1 MVDESL
7 ALAYPT
13 FRMTNKFP
21 SQKYPTGSAFV
32 ADYISAI
39 ATALNSVRPGQIE
52 RAVTAMKRAIQSDR
66 LIFTC
71 GNGGSAAIA
80 NHLTCDCSKGIATN
94 TTLRPRVVSLSAT
107 VELVTAIA
115 NDMAYSEVFA
125 YQLKNAARPGDVLIT
140 ISSSGDS
147 ENIIRALDWAGNNGM
162 TTIALSGFS
171 GGRSAQMADISLHV
185 AAENYGV
192 VEDVHQSLIH
202 ILAQYVRMSELPSEL
217 VQTLRF

>member
-1 MVDESL
+1 
-7 ALAYPT
+7 
-13 FRMTNKFP
+13 MTAKFP
-21 SQKYPTGSAFV
+21 VQKYSTAGAFV
-32 ADYISAI
+32 ADYASAM
-39 ATALNSVRPGQIE
+39 AKALSSVRPGEIE
-52 RAVTAMKRAIQSDR
+52 RAVTAMKRAMQSDR

-107 VELVTAIA
+107 VELITAIA
-115 NDMAYSEVFA
+115 NDMAYTEVFA
-125 YQLKNAARPGDVLIT
+125 YQLKNAAREGDVLIT

-147 ENIIRALDWAGNNGM
+147 ENIVRAIDWAGNNGM

>member
-1 MVDESL
+1 MDDRVRTKD
-7 ALAYPT
+7 
-13 FRMTNKFP
+13 KFP
-21 SQKYPTGSAFV
+21 DRKYENASSFL
-32 ADYISAI
+32 ADYAAAI
-39 ATALNSVRPGQIE
+39 AGAFGSVRGSEID
-52 RAVTAMKRAIQSDR
+52 RAVTALKRAMAGDK
-66 LIFTC
+66 LIFSC

-115 NDMAYSEVFA
+115 NDVAYSEVFVN
-125 YQLKNAARPGDVLIT
+125 QLKNLARPGDVLIT

-147 ENIIRALDWAGNNGM
+147 ENVVRAIAWAADNGM

-171 GGRSAQMADISLHV
+171 GGRSAAMADINLHV
-185 AAENYGV
+185 AAENYGI
-192 VEDVHQSLIH
+192 VEDVHQSLMH
-202 ILAQYVRMSELPSEL
+202 MLAQYVRMTELPADL

>member
-1 MVDESL
+1 
-7 ALAYPT
+7 
-13 FRMTNKFP
+13 MTNKFP
-21 SQKYPTGSAFV
+21 RQKYATASAFV
-32 ADYISAI
+32 ADYA
-39 ATALNSVRPGQIE
+39 AAVAKALNSVRPGEVE
-52 RAVTAMKRAIQSDR
+52 RAVTAMKRAIQADR
-66 LIFTC
+66 LIFSC

-107 VELVTAIA
+107 VELITAIA
-115 NDMAYSEVFA
+115 NDMAYPEVFA

-147 ENIIRALDWAGNNGM
+147 ENIVRALDWAGENGM
-162 TTIALSGFS
+162 TTIALSGFT
-171 GGRSAQMADISLHV
+171 GGRSAQMADISLHI
-185 AAENYGV
+185 ASENYGV
-192 VEDVHQSLIH
+192 VEDVHQSLMH

>member
-1 MVDESL
+1 MVD
-7 ALAYPT
+7 AGTAVPYPP
-13 FRMTNKFP
+13 FRMTAKFP
-21 SQKYPTGSAFV
+21 SQKYSTAGAFV
-32 ADYISAI
+32 ADYASAM
-39 ATALNSVRPGQIE
+39 AKALNSVRPGEID
-52 RAVTAMKRAIQSDR
+52 RAVTALKRAIQADR

-107 VELVTAIA
+107 VELITAIA
-115 NDMAYSEVFA
+115 NDMSYPEVFA
-125 YQLKNAARPGDVLIT
+125 YQLKNAARAGDVLIT

-147 ENIIRALDWAGNNGM
+147 ENIIRALDWAGESGM

-192 VEDVHQSLIH
+192 VEDVHQSLMH

>member
-1 MVDESL
+1 
-7 ALAYPT
+7 
-13 FRMTNKFP
+13 MTAKFP
-21 SQKYPTGSAFV
+21 GQKYSTAGAFL
-32 ADYISAI
+32 ADYASAI
-39 ATALNSVRPGQIE
+39 AKALSSIRPGEIE
-52 RAVTAMKRAIQSDR
+52 RAVTAMKRAIQADR

-94 TTLRPRVVSLSAT
+94 TTLRPRVMSLSAT

-115 NDMAYSEVFA
+115 NDMAFPEIFA

-147 ENIIRALDWAGNNGM
+147 ENIVRALDWAGENGM
-162 TTIALSGFS
+162 TTIAMSGFS

-192 VEDVHQSLIH
+192 VEDVHQSLMH
-202 ILAQYVRMSELPSEL
+202 LMAQYVRHRNLTDAS
-217 VQTLRF
+217 TLGAAKF

>member
-1 MVDESL
+1 
-7 ALAYPT
+7 
-13 FRMTNKFP
+13 MTAKFP
-21 SQKYPTGSAFV
+21 DQKYATAGAFL
-32 ADYISAI
+32 ADYAS
-39 ATALNSVRPGQIE
+39 ATAKALTSVRPGE
-52 RAVTAMKRAIQSDR
+52 MDRAVTALKRAIQADR

-80 NHLTCDCSKGIATN
+80 NHLTCDCSKGVATN

-107 VELVTAIA
+107 VELITAIA
-115 NDMAYSEVFA
+115 NDMAYPEVFA

-147 ENIIRALDWAGNNGM
+147 ENIVRALDWAGENGM

-192 VEDVHQSLIH
+192 VEDVHQSLMH
-202 ILAQYVRMSELPSEL
+202 ILAQYLRMSELPSEL

>member
-1 MVDESL
+1 
-7 ALAYPT
+7 
-13 FRMTNKFP
+13 MTAKFP
-21 SQKYPTGSAFV
+21 VQKYSTAGAFL
-32 ADYISAI
+32 ADYASGI
-39 ATALNSVRPGQIE
+39 AKALSSVRPGEID
-52 RAVTAMKRAIQSDR
+52 RAVTALKRAIQADR

-107 VELVTAIA
+107 VELITAIA
-115 NDMAYSEVFA
+115 NDMAYPEVFA
-125 YQLKNAARPGDVLIT
+125 YQLRNAARPGDVLIT

-147 ENIIRALDWAGNNGM
+147 ENIVRALDWAGENGM

-192 VEDVHQSLIH
+192 VEDVHQSLVH

>member
-1 MVDESL
+1 
-7 ALAYPT
+7 
-13 FRMTNKFP
+13 MTAKFP
-21 SQKYPTGSAFV
+21 GQKYSTAGAFL
-32 ADYISAI
+32 ADYASAM
-39 ATALNSVRPGQIE
+39 AKALTSVRPGE
-52 RAVTAMKRAIQSDR
+52 MDRAVTALKRAIQADR

-80 NHLTCDCSKGIATN
+80 NHLTCDCSKGIASN
-94 TTLRPRVVSLSAT
+94 TTMRPRVVSLSAT
-107 VELVTAIA
+107 VELITAIA
-115 NDMAYSEVFA
+115 NDMAYPEVFA

-147 ENIIRALDWAGNNGM
+147 ENIIRALDWAGENGM

-192 VEDVHQSLIH
+192 VEDVHQSLMH

>member
-1 MVDESL
+1 
-7 ALAYPT
+7 
-13 FRMTNKFP
+13 MTAKFP
-21 SQKYPTGSAFV
+21 VQKYPSAGAFV
-32 ADYISAI
+32 VDYAAAI
-39 ATALNSVRPGQIE
+39 AKALNSLRPGQVE

-107 VELVTAIA
+107 VELITAIA
-115 NDMAYSEVFA
+115 NDMAYSEIFA

-147 ENIIRALDWAGNNGM
+147 ENIVRALDWAGNNGM

-185 AAENYGV
+185 AAQNYGV

>member
-1 MVDESL
+1 
-7 ALAYPT
+7 
-13 FRMTNKFP
+13 MTAKFP
-21 SQKYPTGSAFV
+21 GQKYSSAGAFL
-32 ADYISAI
+32 ADYASAV
-39 ATALNSVRPGQIE
+39 AKALNSVRPGEID
-52 RAVTAMKRAIQSDR
+52 RAVTALKRAIQADR
-66 LIFTC
+66 LIFAC

-107 VELVTAIA
+107 VELITAIA
-115 NDMAYSEVFA
+115 NDMAYPEIFA

-147 ENIIRALDWAGNNGM
+147 ENIVRALDWAGENDM

-185 AAENYGV
+185 PAENYGV
-192 VEDVHQSLIH
+192 VEDVHQSLMH
-202 ILAQYVRMSELPSEL
+202 ILAQYVRISELPSEL

>member
-1 MVDESL
+1 
-7 ALAYPT
+7 
-13 FRMTNKFP
+13 MTAKFP
-21 SQKYPTGSAFV
+21 DQKYSTAGAFL
-32 ADYISAI
+32 ADYASAV
-39 ATALNSVRPGQIE
+39 AKALNSVRSGE
-52 RAVTAMKRAIQSDR
+52 LDRAVTAMKRAIQADR

-94 TTLRPRVVSLSAT
+94 TTLRPRVVSLSST
-107 VELVTAIA
+107 VELITAIA
-115 NDMAYSEVFA
+115 NDMAFPEIFA

-147 ENIIRALDWAGNNGM
+147 ENIVRAIDWAGEHGM

-185 AAENYGV
+185 AAANYGV
-192 VEDVHQSLIH
+192 VEDVHQSLMH

-217 VQTLRF
+217 VQSLRF

>member
-1 MVDESL
+1 
-7 ALAYPT
+7 
-13 FRMTNKFP
+13 MTAKFP
-21 SQKYPTGSAFV
+21 SQKYSTAGAFV
-32 ADYISAI
+32 ADYASAM
-39 ATALNSVRPGQIE
+39 AKALNSVRHGEID
-52 RAVTAMKRAIQSDR
+52 RAVTALKRAIQADR

-80 NHLTCDCSKGIATN
+80 NHLTCDCSKGIASN

-107 VELVTAIA
+107 VELITAIA
-115 NDMAYSEVFA
+115 NDMAYPEVFA

-147 ENIIRALDWAGNNGM
+147 ENIIRALDWAGENGM

>member
-1 MVDESL
+1 
-7 ALAYPT
+7 
-13 FRMTNKFP
+13 MTAKFP
-21 SQKYPTGSAFV
+21 VQKYSTAGAFI
-32 ADYISAI
+32 ADYASAT
-39 ATALNSVRPGQIE
+39 AKALNSVRPGE
-52 RAVTAMKRAIQSDR
+52 VDRAVTALKRAIQADR

-80 NHLTCDCSKGIATN
+80 NHLTCDCSKGIASN

-107 VELVTAIA
+107 VELITAIA
-115 NDMAYSEVFA
+115 NDMAYPEVFA

-147 ENIIRALDWAGNNGM
+147 ENIIRALDWAGENGM

-192 VEDVHQSLIH
+192 VEDVHQSLMH